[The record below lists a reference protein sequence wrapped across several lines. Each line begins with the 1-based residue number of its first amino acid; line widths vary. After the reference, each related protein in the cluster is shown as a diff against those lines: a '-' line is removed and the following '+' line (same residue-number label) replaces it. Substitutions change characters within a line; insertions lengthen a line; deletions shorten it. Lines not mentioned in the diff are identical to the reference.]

1 MAYFAVVNCF
11 FIEISVV
18 FNWKECKLL
27 IFTKHHYELLMSLDH
42 HGLSMPT
49 SLLAVKQEDVVS
61 SFLIRMSLVAF
72 SSFVRLEKLSI
83 VVQEGAFVVLIF
95 GLFLNFAGIPLPT
108 ARILLLQATESIDI
122 L

>member
-1 MAYFAVVNCF
+1 
-11 FIEISVV
+11 
-18 FNWKECKLL
+18 
-27 IFTKHHYELLMSLDH
+27 
-42 HGLSMPT
+42 MPT

>member
-1 MAYFAVVNCF
+1 M
-11 FIEISVV
+11 
-18 FNWKECKLL
+18 

-49 SLLAVKQEDVVS
+49 SLLAVKQEDVV